1 MQLQPVPAQ
10 HRQTNYIPSP
20 LLDPPVVLP
29 LPSWTSDID
38 EAKSHL
44 SEYGMCVLT
53 DVLASDEIDQLRHAL
68 ERQSDAERLLDS
80 QAPPGANSNR
90 QSISN
95 LVNKGKVFLDLVEHS
110 VSDNLAGFLL
120 GKSFLLSSITG
131 NLCRAPVEEPQPLHR
146 DQGYVPAT
154 VDFPAACNLLWCLDD
169 FCPENG
175 GTCVVPGS
183 HRWHAEFQV
192 KPPPRELSV
201 QITAPVGS
209 VFAWDGRVW
218 HGYGPNETGEP
229 RRAVI
234 TYYCLPWV
242 RQQENWGISCLQE
255 VLDEAS
261 PKLRNRMGLHTYGTL
276 GGISGTR
283 TTTTATKAYL
293 GNYDVELPSH
303 IIGEAGKL
311 HRLRRVSRID

>member
-20 LLDPPVVLP
+20 LLDPPVVLL

-80 QAPPGANSNR
+80 QAPPGANSIR

-120 GKSFLLSSITG
+120 GKSFLLSSVTG
-131 NLCRAPVEEPQPLHR
+131 NLCRAPVAEPQPLHR

-175 GTCVVPGS
+175 GTCVVPGKS
-183 HRWHAEFQV
+183 SLARRFPSQTSSPRAFSSNHRTGWKRIRLGWSSMARLWPQRDWRTEKSCYHLLLPALGATT
-192 KPPPRELSV
+192 RELGNLLP
-201 QITAPVGS
+201 AGS
-209 VFAWDGRVW
+209 
-218 HGYGPNETGEP
+218 TG
-229 RRAVI
+229 
-234 TYYCLPWV
+234 
-242 RQQENWGISCLQE
+242 
-255 VLDEAS
+255 
-261 PKLRNRMGLHTYGTL
+261 
-276 GGISGTR
+276 
-283 TTTTATKAYL
+283 
-293 GNYDVELPSH
+293 
-303 IIGEAGKL
+303 
-311 HRLRRVSRID
+311 